1 MSVLLQVDFP
11 FQGPFGDA
19 TTEGM
24 RELAHSI
31 AHEPGL
37 IWKASEHGARCGQDQ
52 ERGEAGGV
60 YLFSDRASA
69 EAYMA
74 MHEARLK
81 VFGVPH
87 VNVKVWAARVGG
99 TQIKQGA
106 GQPHNPPPLTPTT
119 CCCSIST

>member
-1 MSVLLQVDFP
+1 MVKSRVPAATQLRSPTCPCWWPLLQVW
-11 FQGPFGDA
+11 
-19 TTEGM
+19 TE
-24 RELAHSI
+24 S
-31 AHEPGL
+31 
-37 IWKASEHGARCGQDQ
+37 Q